1 MQQEEEIRQKI
12 EQVEKRLQQIFA
24 AIEKEKS
31 LPFFE
36 RRFNICRFLD
46 IEKRIYSTV
55 LKELKWVINE

>member
-1 MQQEEEIRQKI
+1 MQQEEEIKQKI
-12 EQVEKRLQQIFA
+12 EEVEKRLQRIFN

-31 LPFFE
+31 LPFFQ

-46 IEKRIYSTV
+46 IEKRIYSAV

>member
-12 EQVEKRLQQIFA
+12 EQVENRLQRISA

-31 LPFFE
+31 LPFFQ

-46 IEKRIYSTV
+46 IEKRIYSSV